1 MPQGPGRQIGPLLF
15 HGPVAEHCHGL
26 QGCYEHPGNLSPP
39 RAVQICTMRSAMRCL
54 VALFCLAGAV
64 AAEGVPLSD
73 AQERLADLR
82 TGLRHRK
89 FSTPDLLELLSGALE
104 PYGHVVADP
113 LPSKKDGVK
122 HKDWEVLA
130 HEKEFLNARR
140 KWHRALRDVLLDAMS
155 LKRFK
160 GKKKERV
167 NDRHKLNVQAAKS
180 LRKMPAGASKAIIAV
195 FERHYMKIKDYTVDP
210 SIFGAVFDTLAQRDE
225 PGSFMWLR
233 DEVMNED
240 ARPQYR
246 QRAEASLN
254 ALVRFPRISG
264 RTRNETV
271 RILIKTYEFIERQAD
286 FDGFGDAQALT
297 GRKHTSRA
305 KKAYWKTVG
314 PLVIAALRH
323 FATDPITKAA
333 PVDYKRKKQL
343 RYVADFA
350 RWYGRNKRR
359 GRSPW
364 RDPPDWKR
372 KQ

>member
-1 MPQGPGRQIGPLLF
+1 
-15 HGPVAEHCHGL
+15 
-26 QGCYEHPGNLSPP
+26 
-39 RAVQICTMRSAMRCL
+39 MRCL

-73 AQERLADLR
+73 AQERLADFR

-89 FSTPDLLELLSGALE
+89 FSTPDLLELLGGALE

-140 KWHRALRDVLLDAMS
+140 KWHRALRDALLDAMS
-155 LKRFK
+155 LKRLK

-195 FERHYMKIKDYTVDP
+195 FERHYMKIKGYTVDP
-210 SIFGAVFDTLAQRDE
+210 RIFDAVFDTLVDRNE
-225 PGSFMWLR
+225 RGSFTWLR

-240 ARPQYR
+240 ARTQYR
-246 QRAEASLN
+246 QRTEAALD
-254 ALVRFPRISG
+254 ALVRFPRIPARS
-264 RTRNETV
+264 RNQTV
-271 RILIKTYEFIERQAD
+271 RILIKTYEFIERQAE
-286 FDGFGDAQALT
+286 FDGFGDAQAVT

-323 FATDPITKAA
+323 FATDPITRAA
-333 PVDYKRKKQL
+333 PVDYKRKKPL

-350 RWYGRNKRR
+350 RWYGRNKRL

-364 RDPPDWKR
+364 RDPTDWKR